1 MHSAI
6 FIVVLFIP
14 QGMWLAGS
22 NPIVHYDLTSIEGWS
37 AWKNLCKIVSFYL
50 FFDID
55 FLLLSMIY
63 WFSSVISDL
72 FLSWKCFVSDFLSTL
87 PLLKYDDYGIL
98 FGGAHLIS
106 APWRGSSF
114 QGLFDMEGSLNEFI
128 WDRVVRRQTMC
139 LTF

>member
-1 MHSAI
+1 M
-6 FIVVLFIP
+6 
-14 QGMWLAGS
+14 
-22 NPIVHYDLTSIEGWS
+22 
-37 AWKNLCKIVSFYL
+37 
-50 FFDID
+50 
-55 FLLLSMIY
+55 
-63 WFSSVISDL
+63 ISDL

>member
-22 NPIVHYDLTSIEGWS
+22 NPIVHYDLISIEGWS

-98 FGGAHLIS
+98 FGDAHLIS

-114 QGLFDMEGSLNEFI
+114 QGLFDMEGSLIEFI